1 MNETLLEV
9 KEISK
14 HFGGV
19 KALDKVNL
27 SIKKG
32 EIHCLVGENGCG
44 KSTLIKVISGFY
56 KPDGGEI
63 IYDGKAYKNLAST
76 SLSSLESRSSIRI
89 CLFFPI

>member
-44 KSTLIKVISGFY
+44 KSTLIKVISGSVSY
-56 KPDGGEI
+56 THLTLPT
-63 IYDGKAYKNLAST
+63 IYSV
-76 SLSSLESRSSIRI
+76 
-89 CLFFPI
+89 